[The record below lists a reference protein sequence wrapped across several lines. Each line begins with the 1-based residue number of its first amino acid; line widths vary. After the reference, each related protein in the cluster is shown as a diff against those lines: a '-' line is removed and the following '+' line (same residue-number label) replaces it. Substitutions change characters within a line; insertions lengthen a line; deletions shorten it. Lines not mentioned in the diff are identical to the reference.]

1 MNEEELEKIGLFK
14 QEEKSFYGN
23 FYKKDNLTFLNLIP
37 NIWVI
42 NRSIEDKYITVF
54 NGTLDTIEE
63 LITVIKQVSY
73 Q

>member
-14 QEEKSFYGN
+14 QGEKSFYGN
-23 FYKKDNLTFLNLIP
+23 FYKKDNLTFLNLAP

-42 NRSIEDKYITVF
+42 QRHTEDYHATVF

-73 Q
+73 

>member
-1 MNEEELEKIGLFK
+1 MGEKELEKIGLIK
-14 QEEKSFYGN
+14 KEEQSFYGD
-23 FYKKDNLTFLNLIP
+23 FYKKNNLTFLNLIP

-54 NGTLDTIEE
+54 NGTLDTVEE

-73 Q
+73 

>member
-1 MNEEELEKIGLFK
+1 MNETELEKIGLIK
-14 QEEKSFYGN
+14 KEEQSFYGD

-42 NRSIEDKYITVF
+42 NKSTEDKYTTVF

-73 Q
+73 